1 MTRNDGSAAKL
12 HQGRHPDKSILLA
25 YIRRQ
30 PLDDR
35 LYIQQHIEH
44 CERCSQQC
52 DEYKRISSTLEAA
65 LMQVRH
71 FYPRLTSHVFYSI
84 EEHSYESGKLR
95 VAQSLRD
102 DRPKRRMARLRVAIS
117 LVLLFAMLLT
127 TVAYA
132 ISTNHTPLISYISH
146 QGIATTQPTPDLG
159 NLVPPPQV
167 TSKHKHPPKHGVAPA
182 RTPSVAQATTTA
194 ATPKPSIVICG
205 TSATGT
211 SMYLM
216 LCGYHFTPGD
226 KVRVVLEYLNAS
238 KSLAPVTVN
247 ANGQFE
253 DGFTIDCRNAPIVIR
268 ASNQSH
274 STESAMLIDI
284 PRGCT
289 PTPGISSR

>member
-1 MTRNDGSAAKL
+1 MTRDDGSAAKL
-12 HQGRHPDKSILLA
+12 RQSGHPDKSILLA

-30 PLDDR
+30 PLEDR

-71 FYPRLTSHVFYSI
+71 FYPHVTSQVFYNR

-95 VAQSLRD
+95 AAHRQSLRD
-102 DRPKRRMARLRVAIS
+102 YRPKRRMARLGVAIS
-117 LVLLFAMLLT
+117 LVLAMLLT

-132 ISTNHTPLISYISH
+132 ISTNHTPLISYTSH
-146 QGIATTQPTPDLG
+146 QDIVTTQPSPDLG

-167 TSKHKHPPKHGVAPA
+167 TSKHKHPPKHVVAPT
-182 RTPSVAQATTTA
+182 RTPSVTA
-194 ATPKPSIVICG
+194 ATTPSSTSQPSMVICG
-205 TSATGT
+205 SSAAGT

-216 LCGYHFTPGD
+216 LCGDHFTPGD
-226 KVRVVLEYLNAS
+226 KVTVVLEYLKNS

-253 DGFTIDCRNAPIVIR
+253 DGFTIDCANAPIVIY
-268 ASNQSH
+268 ANDQTH
-274 STESAMLIDI
+274 STESATLMNI

-289 PTPGISSR
+289 PAPGMSF

>member
-1 MTRNDGSAAKL
+1 MTRDDGSAAKL
-12 HQGRHPDKSILLA
+12 RQSKHPDKSILLA

-52 DEYKRISSTLEAA
+52 DEYKYISSTLEAA
-65 LMQVRH
+65 LTQVRH
-71 FYPRLTSHVFYSI
+71 FYPRVTSHVFYNI

-95 VAQSLRD
+95 AAQRQSLRD
-102 DRPKRRMARLRVAIS
+102 YRPKRRMARLGVAIS
-117 LVLLFAMLLT
+117 LVLAMLLT

-132 ISTNHTPLISYISH
+132 ISTNHTPLISH
-146 QGIATTQPTPDLG
+146 QGIVTTQPSPDLG

-167 TSKHKHPPKHGVAPA
+167 TSKHKHPPKHVVAPPQ
-182 RTPSVAQATTTA
+182 TPSVAAATTPFS
-194 ATPKPSIVICG
+194 TPKPSMVICG
-205 TSATGT
+205 RSAAGT

-216 LCGYHFTPGD
+216 LCGDHFTPGD
-226 KVRVVLEYLNAS
+226 KVTVVLEYLKNS

-253 DGFTIDCRNAPIVIR
+253 DGFTIDCANVPIVIY
-268 ASNQSH
+268 ANDQTH
-274 STESAMLIDI
+274 STESATLMNI

-289 PTPGISSR
+289 PAPGMSF

>member
-1 MTRNDGSAAKL
+1 MIRDDGSAAKL
-12 HQGRHPDKSILLA
+12 RQGRHPVKSILLA

-52 DEYKRISSTLEAA
+52 DEYKLISGTLEDA
-65 LMQVRH
+65 LMRAPY
-71 FYPRLTSHVFYSI
+71 FYPQLTGHVIYSV
-84 EEHSYESGKLR
+84 EKHLYESGKLR
-95 VAQSLRD
+95 AAQRQGPRGY
-102 DRPKRRMARLRVAIS
+102 RPGRRMAGLGVAIS
-117 LVLLFAMLLT
+117 LVLAMLLT

-132 ISTNHTPLISYISH
+132 ISTNHTPLISR

-167 TSKHKHPPKHGVAPA
+167 TSKHQHPLKHVVVPA
-182 RTPSVAQATTTA
+182 RTPSVAV
-194 ATPKPSIVICG
+194 TPSSTLKPSMVICG
-205 TSATGT
+205 RSATGT
-211 SMYLM
+211 SVYLM

-226 KVRVVLEYLNAS
+226 KVTVVLEYLKNS
-238 KSLAPVTVN
+238 KSLAPVTVD

-253 DGFTIDCRNAPIVIR
+253 DSVSSACAYVPIAIY
-268 ASNQSH
+268 ANDQTH
-274 STESAMLIDI
+274 STESETLTNI

-289 PTPGISSR
+289 PAPGTSS